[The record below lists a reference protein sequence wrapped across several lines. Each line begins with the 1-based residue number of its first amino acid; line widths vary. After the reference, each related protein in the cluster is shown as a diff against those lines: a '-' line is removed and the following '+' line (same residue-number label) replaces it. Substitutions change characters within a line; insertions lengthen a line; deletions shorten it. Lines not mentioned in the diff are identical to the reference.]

1 MPEDAKSAMARELC
15 QRARQLQAQGDFEMA
30 VEMLRRSIGLE
41 ASAEAHRALA
51 WSYNRQGRQAEA
63 IAECKR
69 AIELDPARGDAYND
83 MGAYLI
89 EMGRP
94 EDAVQYL
101 EMATMSGGYSSH
113 ECAWFNLGRA
123 YAAQEMFGKARECF
137 MTALDIEPGYKVAG
151 EALERVRR
159 LIQ

>member
-15 QRARQLQAQGDFEMA
+15 HRARQLQAQGDFEMA
-30 VEMLRRSIGLE
+30 VEMLRRSIALE
-41 ASAEAHRALA
+41 ATAEAHTALA
-51 WSYNRQGRQAEA
+51 WSYNRQGRQQDA
-63 IAECKR
+63 IAECRK
-69 AIELDPARGDAYND
+69 AIELDPERGDAYND
-83 MGAYLI
+83 LGAYLI

-101 EMATMSGGYSSH
+101 EKATMSGGYRNH

-123 YAAQEMFGKARECF
+123 HAAQEMFGRARECF
-137 MTALDIEPGYKVAG
+137 MTALEIEPGYRPAE
-151 EALERVRR
+151 EALARIRR